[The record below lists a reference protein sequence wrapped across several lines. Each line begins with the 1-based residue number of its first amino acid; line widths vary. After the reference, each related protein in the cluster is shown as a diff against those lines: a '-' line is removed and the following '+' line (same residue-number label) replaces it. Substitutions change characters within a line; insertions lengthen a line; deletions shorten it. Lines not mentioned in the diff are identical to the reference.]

1 MLRSRLP
8 WLSLVFMLL
17 CAPPAAAN
25 DALKVHMISGSGE
38 YKSESSL
45 KLYQQRLEEKF
56 DAEVTASWVGDG
68 ATDLPNIDEIADA
81 DLLIVFARR
90 MKLPEKQMAKVRSHW
105 EQGKPVIGI
114 RTASHAFS
122 REENESFDKKVLG
135 NHYTG
140 HHGGEDVIVSVASDE
155 VKDHPVLEGVG
166 EIVSRKLYKAGDLAD
181 STTLLQIGTI
191 KEETTHAVTLVN
203 EYNGGR
209 VFYTS
214 LGVPSDFESKEF
226 LTMLDNAVEWV
237 TEQKKDK
244 K

>member
-8 WLSLVFMLL
+8 WLSLLFMLL
-17 CAPPAAAN
+17 CALPAAAD
-25 DALKVHMISGSGE
+25 DALRVHMISGSGE

-45 KLYQQRLEEKF
+45 KLLQQRLEEKF
-56 DAEVTASWVGDG
+56 DAEVTASWVRDG
-68 ATDLPNIDEIADA
+68 AKDLPNIDEIADA

-90 MKLPEKQMAKVRSHW
+90 MKLPEEQMAKVRSHW

-122 REENESFDKKVLG
+122 REENETFDKKVLG

-140 HHGGEDVIVSVASDE
+140 HHGGEDVIVSVASDD
-155 VKDHPVLEGVG
+155 VKDHPVLEGVD
-166 EIVSRKLYKAGDLAD
+166 EIVSRKLYKAGDLAE
-181 STTLLQIGTI
+181 STTVLQNGTI
-191 KEETTHAVTLVN
+191 NEDTTHPVTMVN
-203 EYNGGR
+203 EHNGHR

-214 LGVPSDFESKEF
+214 LGVPGDFENEEF

-237 TEQKKDK
+237 TEEHKDNK
-244 K
+244 